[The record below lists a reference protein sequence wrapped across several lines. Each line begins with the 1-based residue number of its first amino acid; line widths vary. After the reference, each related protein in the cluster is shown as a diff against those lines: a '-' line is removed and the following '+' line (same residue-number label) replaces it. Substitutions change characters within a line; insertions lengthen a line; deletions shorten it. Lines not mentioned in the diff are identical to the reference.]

1 MAWFISLYG
10 DKTDVK
16 SANWVLWLKQKRKR
30 KFAFTAFLLLIA
42 AFICSVPILVVMT
55 SASYSP
61 VFRTYS
67 ALRWV
72 YIVVQI
78 NSLANPFLYFYRNK
92 RYRKALLQIIGFEKT
107 QEIERIDPK
116 GHCARRNRCTVEPMD
131 TEGALGFKRSHSL
144 PEQTLGLRNTRVSKA
159 TTMERRM
166 SAPCLTK
173 KRQLAKRNTTLLA
186 RWYDADRK

>member
-1 MAWFISLYG
+1 
-10 DKTDVK
+10 
-16 SANWVLWLKQKRKR
+16 
-30 KFAFTAFLLLIA
+30 
-42 AFICSVPILVVMT
+42 MT

-116 GHCARRNRCTVEPMD
+116 GHCARRNRCTVEPSYGHRRSSRLQTITLTSRAD
-131 TEGALGFKRSHSL
+131 SWTEEHESVESHND
-144 PEQTLGLRNTRVSKA
+144 G
-159 TTMERRM
+159 
-166 SAPCLTK
+166 K
-173 KRQLAKRNTTLLA
+173 KNVGSMFDKNRQLAKRNTTLLA